1 MVKIVGKS
9 QRLSLYNNSL
19 NLAMS
24 FYIVSYRYFSYIG
37 IIIGVFP
44 YIGVFCLYKTLSFL
58 LYLAQTVVF

>member
-24 FYIVSYRYFSYIG
+24 FYIAPYRYFSYIG
-37 IIIGVFP
+37 IIIGVFL
-44 YIGVFCLYKTLSFL
+44 IYKTLSFL
-58 LYLAQTVVF
+58 LYLAQTVVY